1 MACLVGLALMASC
14 KKDIQPAI
22 SVATEPEYVHQNSE
36 VYSGDEIAV
45 GFNVTGEKLT
55 QVVISV
61 DQNGTMLYTYTEALD
76 NKDTYFIAKTFAI
89 ETTGTVLISG
99 TVTDAKGHTATTS
112 FNIICDEKPN
122 AKFVGNYEG
131 NALISGTLNVMPNN
145 MDPIPQELQDE
156 PIAVKLNIAPGNDI
170 NEVIASVTIND
181 QENPNSINGTVE
193 GNKVTFEAINAPF
206 NLDYDYNGMNVNIPL
221 DMTYDITGTL
231 DNGTLNLEG
240 GCKGN
245 GSFNIFIFSGTVD
258 LDGSIGGSLTKTE

>member
-14 KKDIQPAI
+14 KKDVQPTI
-22 SVATEPEYVHQNSE
+22 NLLQGESYLTENAEIYTSKSYTIGYVLN
-36 VYSGDEIAV
+36 
-45 GFNVTGEKLT
+45 GEKLAKIEIAIT
-55 QVVISV
+55 L
-61 DQNGTMLYTYTEALD
+61 NGEFVSSSALELDEPDTYTATFPISSD
-76 NKDTYFIAKTFAI
+76 NA
-89 ETTGTVLISG
+89 GTLTIRG

-112 FNIICDEKPN
+112 TTVTCIEQPN
-122 AKFVGNYEG
+122 AKFVGEYEG
-131 NALISGTLNVMPNN
+131 YALISGTLNIMPNN

-156 PIAVKLNIAPGNDI
+156 PIAVKLLIASGNDI

-206 NLDYDYNGMNVNIPL
+206 NLDYEYNGMNINIPL

-231 DNGTLNLEG
+231 NNGMLDLEG

-245 GSFNIFIFSGTVD
+245 GSFNIFIISGTVD